1 MTGSARL
8 ELNSSNEIAKPP
20 LSGYVGPLE
29 LANTTIHN
37 ASTKIVY
44 YELGYINRGDV
55 LGPSVLFFS
64 TV

>member
-20 LSGYVGPLE
+20 LSGYVGPLDIQ
-29 LANTTIHN
+29 NNYHN

-44 YELGYINRGDV
+44 YELGYINREDV
-55 LGPSVLFFS
+55 LAHRYYFFS